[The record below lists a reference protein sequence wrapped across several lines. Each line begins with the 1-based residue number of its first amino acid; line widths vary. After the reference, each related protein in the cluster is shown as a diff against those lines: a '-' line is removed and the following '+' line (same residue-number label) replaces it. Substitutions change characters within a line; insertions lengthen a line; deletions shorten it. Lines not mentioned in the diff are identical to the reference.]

1 MKPIDLST
9 LTDEQLAQE
18 LAKRKELA
26 DNALHITD
34 NIAANPL
41 KCKTVTR
48 VEVDSSDLE
57 QFIFKVFG
65 VRYESACTEEMSN
78 DSERSYT
85 VDGFNPDDKCAC
97 DYTIPEVE
105 RFLFKNGKKEPA
117 LSYLLNY
124 FADKGY
130 IAKGDYTVCWS
141 W

>member
-9 LTDEQLAQE
+9 LSDEQLAQE

-26 DNALHITD
+26 DNALRLSI
-34 NIAANPL
+34 NIAENPL

-57 QFIFKVFG
+57 RFILKVFG
-65 VRYESACTEEMSN
+65 VEYESAATEEMSN
-78 DSERSYT
+78 DTEKTYT
-85 VDGFNPDDKCAC
+85 ASGFKGDKYEQE
-97 DYTIPEVE
+97 YTLPEIE

-117 LSYLLNY
+117 LSGLLNY
-124 FADKGY
+124 FAEKGY
-130 IAKGDYTVCWS
+130 IAKGDYTVSWS